1 MDQLSVYSSWKNKEL
16 KRILIIGKVWPEP
29 TSSAAGTRMM
39 QLIHHF
45 IDEGDQVTFVSSAK
59 DSFYQEDLS
68 QLDISCSFVQ
78 LNDSSFNKFIEELD
92 PHIVIFDR
100 FMTEEQFAWRVMD
113 TCPDAI
119 RVLNTEDLHFL
130 REARHKALKR
140 GEPLREYQDLEN
152 LRSDLQL
159 RELAAIYRSDIS
171 LMVSDFEVKLLN
183 EAYQIPLEKVVHL
196 PIYATD
202 SKDDLLAF
210 EDRENFVFI
219 GNFWHEPNWD
229 AVRYL
234 KSTIWP
240 LIRKKVPK
248 AKLTIYGAYCS
259 EKVYQLANERER
271 FLVKGRADDAL
282 DVVSRSRV
290 SLAPIRFGAGI
301 KGKLIESMV
310 CGTPSVTTTIGAE
323 GMTEGMTDGEWGGFI
338 EDSPEAFAERAA
350 QLYLDQQ
357 EWEKA
362 QERGFKLLQKRFT
375 KKQFTEQLT
384 QCLEEL
390 NDLKVHRNKSLVSL
404 ILQKESHQASRYMS
418 IWIEEKKINGHGGS

>member
-1 MDQLSVYSSWKNKEL
+1 MDRLSVYSSWKNKEL
-16 KRILIIGKVWPEP
+16 KKILIIGKVWPEP
-29 TSSAAGTRMM
+29 ASSAAGTRMM
-39 QLIHHF
+39 QLIHYF

-68 QLDISCSFVQ
+68 KLDISCSFVQ

-92 PHIVIFDR
+92 PQIVIFDR

-113 TCPDAI
+113 TCPNAI

-140 GEPLREYQDLEN
+140 GKPMREHQDLEN

-202 SKDDLLAF
+202 SKDDLPAF

-240 LIRKKVPK
+240 LILKKVPK

-282 DVVSRSRV
+282 DVVSQSRV

-301 KGKLIESMV
+301 KGKLLESMV
-310 CGTPSVTTTIGAE
+310 CGTPSVTTTIGA
-323 GMTEGMTDGEWGGFI
+323 EGMTDGEWGGFI
-338 EDSPEAFAERAA
+338 EDSPEAFAEQAA

-362 QERGFKLLQKRFT
+362 QERGFKLLQKRFA
-375 KKQFTEQLT
+375 KKQFTQRFT
-384 QCLEEL
+384 QCLEGL
-390 NDLKVHRNKSLVSL
+390 NDLIAHRNKSLVSL

>member
-1 MDQLSVYSSWKNKEL
+1 MRK
-16 KRILIIGKVWPEP
+16 ILIIGKVWPEP

-45 IDEGDQVTFVSSAK
+45 IDVGDQVTFVSSAK
-59 DSFYQEDLS
+59 DSFHQEDLS

-78 LNDSSFNKFIEELD
+78 LNDSSFNEFIEELD
-92 PHIVIFDR
+92 PQVVIFDR

-113 TCPDAI
+113 TCPNAI

-140 GEPLREYQDLEN
+140 EEKLE
-152 LRSDLQL
+152 LEQFRSDLQL

-171 LMVSDFEVKLLN
+171 LMVSDFEVKLLT
-183 EAYQIPLEKVVHL
+183 ETYQIPSEKVVHL
-196 PIYATD
+196 PFYADD
-202 SKDDLLAF
+202 SKVDLPSF
-210 EDRENFVFI
+210 EDREDFVFI

-240 LIRKKVPK
+240 LISKKVPK

-271 FLVKGRADDAL
+271 FLVKGRAENAF
-282 DVVSRSRV
+282 DVISHSKV

-301 KGKLIESMV
+301 KGKLLESIV
-310 CGTPSVTTTIGAE
+310 CGTPSITTTIGAE
-323 GMTEGMTDGEWGGFI
+323 GMTDSTTGWGGFI
-338 EDSPEAFAERAA
+338 EDDPEEFAGRAA
-350 QLYLDQQ
+350 QLYLDNQ

-362 QERGFKLLQKRFT
+362 QKRSLDLIQKRFT
-375 KKQFTEQLT
+375 KRQFTDRLT
-384 QCLEEL
+384 QCLD
-390 NDLKVHRNKSLVSL
+390 DLKEIRAHRNKSLVSL

-418 IWIEEKKINGHGGS
+418 IWIEEKRINGHGGS

>member
-1 MDQLSVYSSWKNKEL
+1 MDRLSVYSSWKNKEL
-16 KRILIIGKVWPEP
+16 KKILIIGKVWPEP

-68 QLDISCSFVQ
+68 KLDISCSFVQ

-92 PHIVIFDR
+92 PQIVIFDR

-113 TCPDAI
+113 TCPNAM

-140 GEPLREYQDLEN
+140 GKPMQEHQDLEN

-183 EAYQIPLEKVVHL
+183 ETYQIPLEKVVHL

-202 SKDDLLAF
+202 SKDDLPAF

-240 LIRKKVPK
+240 LILKKVPK

-282 DVVSRSRV
+282 DVVSQSRV

-301 KGKLIESMV
+301 KGKLLESMV
-310 CGTPSVTTTIGAE
+310 CGTPSVTTMIGA
-323 GMTEGMTDGEWGGFI
+323 EGMTDGEWGGFI

-375 KKQFTEQLT
+375 KKQFTQRFT

-390 NDLKVHRNKSLVSL
+390 NDLKAHRNKSLVSL

>member
-1 MDQLSVYSSWKNKEL
+1 MDRLSVYSSWKNKEL
-16 KRILIIGKVWPEP
+16 KKILIIGKVWPEP
-29 TSSAAGTRMM
+29 ASSAAGTRMM
-39 QLIHHF
+39 QLIHYF

-68 QLDISCSFVQ
+68 KLDISCSFVQ

-92 PHIVIFDR
+92 PQIVIFDR

-113 TCPDAI
+113 TCPNAI

-140 GEPLREYQDLEN
+140 GKPMREHQDLEN

-202 SKDDLLAF
+202 SKDDLPAF

-240 LIRKKVPK
+240 LILKKVPK

-282 DVVSRSRV
+282 DVVSQSRV

-301 KGKLIESMV
+301 KGKLLESMV
-310 CGTPSVTTTIGAE
+310 CGTPSVTTMIGA
-323 GMTEGMTDGEWGGFI
+323 EGMTDGEWGGFI
-338 EDSPEAFAERAA
+338 EDSPEAFAEQAA

-375 KKQFTEQLT
+375 KKQFTQRFT
-384 QCLEEL
+384 QCLEGL
-390 NDLKVHRNKSLVSL
+390 NDLIAHRNKSLVSL

>member
-1 MDQLSVYSSWKNKEL
+1 MRK
-16 KRILIIGKVWPEP
+16 ILIIGKVWPEP

-45 IDEGDQVTFVSSAK
+45 IDVGDQVTFVSSAK

-78 LNDSSFNKFIEELD
+78 LNDSSFNLFIEELD
-92 PHIVIFDR
+92 PQVVIFDR

-113 TCPDAI
+113 TCPNAV

-140 GEPLREYQDLEN
+140 EEKLE
-152 LRSDLQL
+152 LEQFRSDLQL

-171 LMVSDFEVKLLN
+171 LMVSDFEMKLLT
-183 EAYQIPLEKVVHL
+183 ETYQIPLEKVVHL
-196 PIYATD
+196 PFYADD
-202 SKDDLLAF
+202 SKVDLPSF
-210 EDRENFVFI
+210 EDREHFVFI

-240 LIRKKVPK
+240 LISKKVPK
-248 AKLTIYGAYCS
+248 AKLIIYGSYCS

-271 FLVKGRADDAL
+271 FLVKGRAENAF
-282 DVVSRSRV
+282 DVISHSTV

-301 KGKLIESMV
+301 KGKLLESIV
-310 CGTPSVTTTIGAE
+310 CGTPSVTTSIGAE
-323 GMTEGMTDGEWGGFI
+323 GMTDGKWGGFI
-338 EDSPEAFAERAA
+338 EDDPEEFADRAA
-350 QLYLDQQ
+350 QLYLDNQ

-362 QERGFKLLQKRFT
+362 QKRGFDLIQKRFT
-375 KKQFTEQLT
+375 KRQFTDRLT
-384 QCLEEL
+384 QCLD
-390 NDLKVHRNKSLVSL
+390 DLKEINAHRNKSLVSL
-404 ILQKESHQASRYMS
+404 ILQNESHQASRYMS
-418 IWIEEKKINGHGGS
+418 IWIEEKRINGHGGS

>member
-1 MDQLSVYSSWKNKEL
+1 MRK
-16 KRILIIGKVWPEP
+16 ILIIGKVWPEP
-29 TSSAAGTRMM
+29 NSSAAGTRMM

-45 IDEGDQVTFVSSAK
+45 IDVEDQVTFVSSAK
-59 DSFYQEDLS
+59 DSVYQEDLS
-68 QLDISCSFVQ
+68 QLEIECSFVQ
-78 LNDSSFNKFIEELD
+78 LNDSSFNEFIQKLD
-92 PHIVIFDR
+92 PQIVIFDR

-113 TCPDAI
+113 TCPNAI

-140 GEPLREYQDLEN
+140 DEKLDLEL

-171 LMVSDFEVKLLN
+171 LMVSDFEVKLLT
-183 EAYQIPLEKVVHL
+183 ETYQIPSEKLVHL
-196 PIYATD
+196 PLFAA
-202 SKDDLLAF
+202 DLELHLPTF
-210 EDRENFVFI
+210 EERADFVFI

-240 LIRKKVPK
+240 LILKKVPK

-271 FLVKGRADDAL
+271 FIVKGRADDAIES
-282 DVVSRSRV
+282 VSNARV

-301 KGKLIESMV
+301 KGKLLESMV

-323 GMTEGMTDGEWGGFI
+323 GMTDSTAKKIEEWGGFI
-338 EDSPEAFAERAA
+338 EDNPEAFAEHAA
-350 QLYLDQQ
+350 QLYLDQN
-357 EWEKA
+357 EWKNA
-362 QERGFKLLQKRFT
+362 QERGFNLIQKRFS
-375 KKQFTEQLT
+375 KKQFTEQLIR
-384 QCLEEL
+384 CFEEL
-390 NDLKVHRNKSLVSL
+390 NDLKAHRNKSLVSL

-418 IWIEEKKINGHGGS
+418 IWIEEKRINGHGGS

>member
-1 MDQLSVYSSWKNKEL
+1 MKK
-16 KRILIIGKVWPEP
+16 ILIIGKVWPEP

-68 QLDISCSFVQ
+68 KLDISCSFVQ

-92 PHIVIFDR
+92 PQIVIFDR

-113 TCPDAI
+113 TCPNAM

-140 GEPLREYQDLEN
+140 GKPMQEHQDLEN

-183 EAYQIPLEKVVHL
+183 ETYQIPLEKVVHL

-202 SKDDLLAF
+202 SKDDLPAF

-240 LIRKKVPK
+240 LILKKVPK

-282 DVVSRSRV
+282 DVVSQSRV

-301 KGKLIESMV
+301 KGKLLESMV
-310 CGTPSVTTTIGAE
+310 CGTPSVTTMIGA
-323 GMTEGMTDGEWGGFI
+323 EGMTDGEWGGFI

-375 KKQFTEQLT
+375 KKQFTQRFT

-390 NDLKVHRNKSLVSL
+390 NDLKAHRNKSLVSL

>member
-1 MDQLSVYSSWKNKEL
+1 MDRLSVYSSWKNKEL
-16 KRILIIGKVWPEP
+16 KKILIIGKVWPEP

-59 DSFYQEDLS
+59 DSFYQEDLAK
-68 QLDISCSFVQ
+68 LDISCSFVQ
-78 LNDSSFNKFIEELD
+78 LNDSSFNKFIEKLD
-92 PHIVIFDR
+92 PQIVIFDR

-113 TCPDAI
+113 TCPNAI

-140 GEPLREYQDLEN
+140 GKPMREHQDLEN

-202 SKDDLLAF
+202 SKDDLPAF

-240 LIRKKVPK
+240 LILKKVPK

-282 DVVSRSRV
+282 DVVSQSRV

-301 KGKLIESMV
+301 KGKLLESMV
-310 CGTPSVTTTIGAE
+310 CGTPSVTTTIGA
-323 GMTEGMTDGEWGGFI
+323 EGMTDGEWGGFI

-357 EWEKA
+357 EWGKA

-390 NDLKVHRNKSLVSL
+390 NDLKAHRNKSLVSL